1 MKRISL
7 KAFAAVSISIFM
19 TLTFPAAAATRALT
33 VGSIDSKDP
42 GGEVKKFLPFARYL
56 AVQLKSEGVEEGKIA
71 IARSIQEMAKFMKE
85 GKVDIFIDSPFPA
98 IAVSRLAGSKLL
110 ARRWKK
116 GVAEYRSIIFARKDG
131 NIKKLSDL
139 NGKIIA
145 FEEPYSS
152 SGYFFPKTVL
162 RQKEFKLSQKYN
174 PQDSVSPDEIG
185 YVFSYDDESTMVW
198 VLKGKAQA
206 GSMDDQNYK
215 KLGRRDL
222 DKLLILYK
230 SSSLPRHVVSCRSDL
245 PEKLAAKIKE
255 ILFQMDKSEEG
266 RNILKNFEKTAKFD
280 ELPKESEEFLLES
293 APYVDAE
300 FEGR

>member
-1 MKRISL
+1 MERNSL
-7 KAFAAVSISIFM
+7 KIFAAVSISIFM
-19 TLTFPAAAATRALT
+19 ALPFPTSAATKTLT

-56 AVQLKSEGVEEGKIA
+56 AAQLKSEGIDEGKIT
-71 IARSIQEMAKFMKE
+71 IARSIREMAEFMKK
-85 GKVDIFIDSPFPA
+85 GKVDIFVDSPFPT

-116 GVAEYRSIIFARKDG
+116 GVAEYRSVIFARKDG

-174 PQDSVSPDEIG
+174 PQESVSPEEIG

-198 VLKGKAQA
+198 VLKGKVQA

-230 SSSLPRHVVSCRSDL
+230 SRLLPRHVVSCRSDL
-245 PEKLAAKIKE
+245 SWKLASKIKE
-255 ILFQMDKSEEG
+255 ILFEMDKSEEG
-266 RNILKNFEKTAKFD
+266 RNILKRFEKTAKFD
-280 ELPKESEEFLLES
+280 ELPKESEEFILES

-300 FEGR
+300 FEVR